1 MTTLVRRPAWVN
13 PLGVGL
19 ATSLPLLG
27 CAVALNIYGAP
38 GMAVLM
44 TVIWTAFVLYT
55 ITVNVVWNIRK
66 SRAPEIRRSTFIPLR
81 RGRGKL
87 TS

>member
-13 PLGVGL
+13 PLWAGL
-19 ATSLPLLG
+19 ATSLPLLIF
-27 CAVALNIYGAP
+27 AVALNIQGVP
-38 GMAVLM
+38 VVAVLM